1 MVLNGMFT
9 IRLAQYR
16 EMAILSSKCVCVHKR
31 IVLKNGP
38 FLYGCQGRASAEE
51 RLQYFLPY
59 QHHHHPYMDIRVN
72 SRKPNLFKHRRPQP
86 LHYDA
91 YHSYYLLPQMR
102 NKVLERAGDC
112 KQNITFSAAKL
123 LEFTIP
129 ISPFLVSQRPRVVQR
144 L

>member
-16 EMAILSSKCVCVHKR
+16 EMAILSSKCMCVHKR

-38 FLYGCQGRASAEE
+38 FLYGCQGERRTVATFPALLASSS
-51 RLQYFLPY
+51 
-59 QHHHHPYMDIRVN
+59 HPYMDIRVN

-102 NKVLERAGDC
+102 NKALEIAS
-112 KQNITFSAAKL
+112 KISLSLLQNYQSLRYQLVHFQYHKDREQSSK
-123 LEFTIP
+123 P
-129 ISPFLVSQRPRVVQR
+129 PF
-144 L
+144 